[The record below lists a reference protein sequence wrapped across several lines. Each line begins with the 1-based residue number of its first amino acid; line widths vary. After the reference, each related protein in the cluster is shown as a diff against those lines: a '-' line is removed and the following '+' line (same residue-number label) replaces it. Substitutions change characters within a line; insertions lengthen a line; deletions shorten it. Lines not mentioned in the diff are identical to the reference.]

1 MSSSADVAPAFRRS
15 HAHHLVAHC
24 AAPKPSSRPPPA
36 LARFG
41 FFGCCLGGRLQE
53 QLLANACSYYW
64 HPYTRCWHVYCLR
77 LLLPVPC
84 LFAETPPIEIVV
96 NVPRHCS
103 IVARIMGLSPPTTC
117 SLPAL
122 PITSVL
128 TARFTF
134 KWKTWSVLVFSH
146 TQSFSSAVNDWPQMG
161 QLPRRHSASAAVA
174 GDATN
179 GTSKRMHA
187 NGLFAHMC
195 VHFLSSLSRFH
206 YFPHFLLR
214 FLCHSI
220 LVSLSRS
227 VLLHRWFFLSPPAP
241 TRNSSSRLLFLSLS
255 SLLLSLSCVL
265 SVSPTSLALSL
276 PTFSVSL
283 AFSVFLSLL
292 HSFFLL
298 LYLFFLFSL
307 CLSLSLSLSR
317 TFSLTHTHSLSLS
330 LALSLSRVL
339 SQ

>member
-103 IVARIMGLSPPTTC
+103 IVAGIMGLSPPTTC

-161 QLPRRHSASAAVA
+161 QLPRRRSASAAVA

-195 VHFLSSLSRFH
+195 VHFLSLPLAISLFSAFSPSLFVSF
-206 YFPHFLLR
+206 YLG
-214 FLCHSI
+214 
-220 LVSLSRS
+220 VSLS
-227 VLLHRWFFLSPPAP
+227 FCIAP
-241 TRNSSSRLLFLSLS
+241 SLVLSLS
-255 SLLLSLSCVL
+255 
-265 SVSPTSLALSL
+265 PRTH
-276 PTFSVSL
+276 TQ
-283 AFSVFLSLL
+283 
-292 HSFFLL
+292 FFLAP
-298 LYLFFLFSL
+298 SI
-307 CLSLSLSLSR
+307 S
-317 TFSLTHTHSLSLS
+317 
-330 LALSLSRVL
+330 VP
-339 SQ
+339 